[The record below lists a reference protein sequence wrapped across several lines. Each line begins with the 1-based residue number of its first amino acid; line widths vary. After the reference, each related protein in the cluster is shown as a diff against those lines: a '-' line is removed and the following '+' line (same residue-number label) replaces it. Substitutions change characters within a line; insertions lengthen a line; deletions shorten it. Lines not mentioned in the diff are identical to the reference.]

1 MDFEG
6 IENEI
11 IEALDD
17 LSNDKIEVIPMPESE
32 ADFVR
37 DFEDARITVAFNG
50 LKSDN
55 PVTMRE
61 VAQDDRHTVAI
72 VIQSR
77 RLRGDSGAYS
87 LYKRIRAKIA
97 GFSCTGCEPFIS
109 RSFDLISDEND
120 LFTWLALFEC
130 SEMQVPETDYEP
142 QLIPVIKQIETNV
155 NINQN

>member
-1 MDFEG
+1 MDFEAL
-6 IENEI
+6 EDEI

-17 LSNDKIEVIPMPESE
+17 IANDKVEVIPMPESE
-32 ADFVR
+32 ADFDR

-50 LKSDN
+50 LKSDD

-61 VAQDDRHTVAI
+61 IAQDDRQTVGI

-77 RLRGDSGAYS
+77 RLRGEFGAYN
-87 LYKRIRAKIA
+87 LYKRIRATLS
-97 GFSCTGCEPFIS
+97 GFSCTGCEPFVS

-130 SEMQVPETDYEP
+130 KQMHVSEVEFEP
-142 QLIPVIKQIETNV
+142 ILIPGIKQID
-155 NINQN
+155 IQN